1 MNLIEQIGY
10 QNYINTSAIAIADE
24 IENEISYYI
33 EEEKKR
39 IYRKIK

>member
-10 QNYINTSAIAIADE
+10 QNYINTSAMAIADE

-33 EEEKKR
+33 EEEKKNL
-39 IYRKIK
+39 